1 MTSTR
6 PDTVAQSAAADR
18 AQTFLDWT
26 RINAKLLTT
35 GAVVVAVAAAGY
47 WFYLRSTQI
56 QATNAERALL
66 TAKQSMTAGNLP
78 LAQKDLQNV
87 YAKYASTSAGVQAA
101 MLLAQ
106 IDFDG
111 GKFQDG
117 LSVLQ
122 KVAGSSAASGVQ
134 ATILSLEGDG
144 YAQMKKLAEA
154 GKARRRGQSD
164 VVRDRTILPAGEGG
178 SGIPGGWEHRESQG
192 DLDGAFERPQITDD
206 VGRGAGSARRAF
218 STDGQAIAQSLR
230 VYGSPRRERKR
241 GPSDF
246 ARPAFSK

>member
-18 AQTFLDWT
+18 AQTFVDWT

-56 QATNAERALL
+56 QANNAERALL

-87 YAKYASTSAGVQAA
+87 YAKYGSTAAGVQAA

-106 IDFDG
+106 IDFDA

-117 LSVLQ
+117 ISLLQ
-122 KVAGSSAASGVQ
+122 KVAGSSAASG
-134 ATILSLEGDG
+134 AESTILSLEGDG

-154 GKARRRGQSD
+154 GKAYEDAAKATS
-164 VVRDRTILPAGEGG
+164 
-178 SGIPGGWEHRESQG
+178 
-192 DLDGAFERPQITDD
+192 FETE
-206 VGRGAGSARRAF
+206 RAF
-218 STDGQAIAQSLR
+218 QLAKAARAYEAGANTAKAKEIWTVLLNDPKAQTMSAEAR
-230 VYGSPRRERKR
+230 VRLGELTVVPAKR
-241 GPSDF
+241 
-246 ARPAFSK
+246 